1 MMVKKF
7 DKYIRPRLLLRKS
20 ECHYFLSRKNI
31 KANGFLVQIEN
42 VQVLQNVMSEVMKEL
57 NKVGKQWPNPFSLLK
72 P

>member
-31 KANGFLVQIEN
+31 KANGFLVQTES
-42 VQVLQNVMSEVMKEL
+42 VQVLKNVMSEVMKEL